1 MTTSKHGRGQGD
13 NVDNPGD
20 TPGDPG
26 LVDAALGTLGDI
38 PTPSASTSPDA
49 PAVEPPPAADEPPA
63 IDASTEDLDTS
74 RVKAFD
80 KFDAPAGTPAL
91 LSDEGVP
98 FDYLG
103 DAPEHIVN
111 LSDDPIEG
119 RRRELH
125 VGGKTYSHV
134 GEYLGK
140 SWLYR
145 HDA

>member
-1 MTTSKHGRGQGD
+1 MTTNKHSAGLGD
-13 NVDNPGD
+13 A
-20 TPGDPG
+20 PGDPR
-26 LVDAALGTLGDI
+26 LVDAALGNAGD
-38 PTPSASTSPDA
+38 TPAAGTSTSPDA
-49 PAVEPPPAADEPPA
+49 PAAEPPPAVDAPA
-63 IDASTEDLDTS
+63 SDAPTEDLDTS
-74 RVKAFD
+74 RVEAHD
-80 KFDAPAGTPAL
+80 KFDAPAL

-98 FDYLG
+98 FDYVG

>member
-49 PAVEPPPAADEPPA
+49 PAAEPAPAS
-63 IDASTEDLDTS
+63 DAPTAAEDLDTS
-74 RVKAFD
+74 RVEAHD
-80 KFDAPAGTPAL
+80 KFDAPAL